1 MRACVRAC
9 VRVEGTR
16 TEVEGTRTEE
26 GDDRGTRTEEGD
38 DDRARRDN
46 DRTRRDS
53 TTAQR
58 HKRPKRGSVTAM
70 AKQTSQHA
78 HGALTLAAGL
88 YV

>member
-1 MRACVRAC
+1 MTGQ
-9 VRVEGTR
+9 EGTL
-16 TEVEGTRTEE
+16 
-26 GDDRGTRTEEGD
+26 TEEGD